1 MKKWKIY
8 VIFIVLTL
16 LVGAVSGFISMGGME
31 AYATLDKPLL
41 SPPAWIFPVVWTIL
55 FVLMGIGAARVY
67 INTGKVSRIYLI
79 QLAFNFLWSIIFFN
93 LRAYFFAFIWLI
105 VLIGLVIIM
114 TIRFY
119 RVDKLAGLIQIP
131 YVLWLLFAG
140 YLNFMVYMLNMT
152 GM

>member
-16 LVGAVSGFISMGGME
+16 LVGAVSGFISMDAMQE
-31 AYATLDKPLL
+31 YATIEKPLL

-67 INTGKVSRIYLI
+67 IKTGEVSRIYVI
-79 QLAFNFLWSIIFFN
+79 QLVFNFLWSIIFFN